1 MSDNP
6 PDGEKPLPPAVNLDP
21 FLNPRQEFGGLSIIE
36 ALKALAQG
44 QQEIAAK
51 LSVQPLP
58 NQKESVLDKIL
69 KIAEPVAGVFAKVT
83 SAGGGEMEK
92 RALDMFF
99 QLGEGVMQ
107 TQILTNRAMQRRLGL
122 DVLKEVP
129 HAVVTG

>member
-6 PDGEKPLPPAVNLDP
+6 PEGEKPLPPAVNLDP
-21 FLNPRQEFGGLSIIE
+21 FLNPRQEFGGLSVIE

-58 NQKESVLDKIL
+58 NQKTSVLDTIA
-69 KIAEPVAGVFAKVT
+69 KIADAAVT
-83 SAGGGEMEK
+83 AFSKINPGGGEMEK
-92 RALDMFF
+92 RALETFF
-99 QLGEGVMQ
+99 SLGESTMQ
-107 TQILTNRAMQRRLGL
+107 TQILTNRAMARRLGL
-122 DVLKEVP
+122 DLMKEVP